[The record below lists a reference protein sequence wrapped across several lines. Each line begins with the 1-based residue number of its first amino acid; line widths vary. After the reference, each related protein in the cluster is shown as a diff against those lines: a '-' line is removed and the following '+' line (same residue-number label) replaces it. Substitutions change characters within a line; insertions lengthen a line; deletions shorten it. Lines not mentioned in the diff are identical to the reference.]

1 MGEAEVETRTMFK
14 VSTVLSMAMALW
26 LAACAG
32 SSGEGVGTGRSGLEG
47 DDKDPP
53 KACPAVMI
61 DCVEGY
67 VAADS
72 DGDGC
77 IDSCQPKTT
86 SEPGGGCRVAILC
99 VEGFEPIDADGDGC
113 VDACGQTA
121 AK

>member
-1 MGEAEVETRTMFK
+1 MEEAEVETGTMFK
-14 VSTVLSMAMALW
+14 VSTVLSMAMAGW

-47 DDKDPP
+47 DDRDPP

-61 DCVEGY
+61 DCVKGY

-77 IDSCQPKTT
+77 IDSCAPDKGEPTEPT
-86 SEPGGGCRVAILC
+86 EPGGGCRVSILC
-99 VEGFEPIDADGDGC
+99 VDGWEPI
-113 VDACGQTA
+113 
-121 AK
+121 